1 MKFAETVGV
10 YLLRLYSSVVVCR
23 NVIKFYRRVQYYSK
37 NCMSIIYIYIYI
49 YISKAYLNVMDF
61 RVFLNN

>member
-49 YISKAYLNVMDF
+49 YIYIKS
-61 RVFLNN
+61 VFKCYGLSCIS